1 MKTGYTVLD
10 RAVTMAHLVS
20 AVGLWVCYSLSCIAF
35 GYVACVVFGA

>member
-20 AVGLWVCYSLSCIAF
+20 AVGLWACYTVSCIAF
-35 GYVACVVFGA
+35 GYVMCVTFGA